1 VISASASLAEL
12 AAHGSSEL
20 GPYLGRPRAPQS
32 ALEWLGIAVA
42 RLPDLAARARMRDQ
56 INPRKVRVAHLHEP
70 LVDAL
75 TEGIASAAALGSRA
89 LECHLEKHPASADD
103 ASPHE
108 DVEAYA
114 ALLVDAH
121 RSAPR
126 RAEFL
131 IGGYSSFLG
140 GAIEAAGA
148 LADAELAAARS
159 RRWERSD
166 HDAVVRQRAGQVY
179 QALVNAL
186 GGLLAYARLIAEETS
201 AKTAVAP
208 GQSPSS
214 SAVS

>member
-1 VISASASLAEL
+1 VITAAASLADLASHGENEL
-12 AAHGSSEL
+12 Q
-20 GPYLGRPRAPQS
+20 PYLGRPRPPQS

-42 RLPDLAARARMRDQ
+42 RLPDLGARARMSDQ

-75 TEGIASAAALGSRA
+75 TDAIASAAALGARA
-89 LECHLEKHPASADD
+89 LDCHIEKHPASPERGSVAHDI
-103 ASPHE
+103 
-108 DVEAYA
+108 EAYA

-131 IGGYSSFLG
+131 VGGYSSFLG

-148 LADAELAAARS
+148 LADAELAAERK

-166 HDAVVRQRAGQVY
+166 AEILVRQRATQVY

-186 GGLLAYARLIAEETS
+186 GGLVAYARLVAED
-201 AKTAVAP
+201 AARP
-208 GQSPSS
+208 G
-214 SAVS
+214 

>member
-1 VISASASLAEL
+1 VITAAASLADLASHGENEL
-12 AAHGSSEL
+12 Q
-20 GPYLGRPRAPQS
+20 PYLGRPRPPQS

-42 RLPDLAARARMRDQ
+42 RLPDLGARARMSDQ

-75 TEGIASAAALGSRA
+75 TDAIASAAALGARA
-89 LECHLEKHPASADD
+89 LDCHIEKHPASPESGNA
-103 ASPHE
+103 AA

-131 IGGYSSFLG
+131 VGGYSSFLG

-148 LADAELAAARS
+148 LAEAELAAERK
-159 RRWERSD
+159 RRWDRSD
-166 HDAVVRQRAGQVY
+166 ADALVRQRATQVY

-186 GGLLAYARLIAEETS
+186 GGLVAYARLVAED
-201 AKTAVAP
+201 AARP
-208 GQSPSS
+208 G
-214 SAVS
+214 

>member
-1 VISASASLAEL
+1 VITTSASLADL
-12 AAHGSSEL
+12 AAHGEHEL
-20 GPYLGRPRAPQS
+20 QPYLGRPRPPHS

-42 RLPDLAARARMRDQ
+42 RLPDLSARARTSDQ
-56 INPRKVRVAHLHEP
+56 INPRRTRAAHLHEP

-75 TEGIASAAALGSRA
+75 TDGIASAAALAARA
-89 LECHLEKHPASADD
+89 LDCHLEKHAG
-103 ASPHE
+103 SPE
-108 DVEAYA
+108 NSRPEQDVEAYA
-114 ALLVDAH
+114 ALLVEAH

-148 LADAELAAARS
+148 LADAELAAARR

-166 HDAVVRQRAGQVY
+166 PDALVRQRAIQVY

-186 GGLLAYARLIAEETS
+186 GGLLAYARLIAED
-201 AKTAVAP
+201 AARPV
-208 GQSPSS
+208 
-214 SAVS
+214 